1 MDFGFYRVENLFRT
15 ANFVIVLL
23 EVLLVVLWI
32 GFAVNSKRTS
42 VIAFVSAISA
52 IILLASVLG
61 GNPVI
66 SLVLLIV
73 LVSLMANTIRVVNEY
88 QRGVLLRFG
97 KFAYVVGP
105 GINVIMPFGID
116 RLLVVDLRTATIDVP
131 RQEIITKDNIP
142 VMIDAVVYFN
152 VFQPELAVLKV
163 QNYFNATS
171 LLAQTILRAI
181 LGKYDLDDILAKRQ
195 ELNEM
200 LREELDRATDP
211 WGVKVTATEIKSIEL
226 PEEMKRAM
234 AKQAEAERERRAKII
249 RAEGELQAAEKLS
262 EAASIISRNAGA
274 LQLRQLQT
282 LTEIAVERNSTII
295 FPLPLEIM
303 KFFVTNSEIKG
314 SSGNSENIG

>member
-1 MDFGFYRVENLFRT
+1 MNFIFYPFESVFKT
-15 ANFVIVLL
+15 VNFVM
-23 EVLLVVLWI
+23 LLVEILLIVLWI

-42 VIAFVSAISA
+42 VIAFTSAISA
-52 IILLASVLG
+52 VIFLASLMM
-61 GNPVI
+61 GNPVVSFVLLAVLI
-66 SLVLLIV
+66 SL
-73 LVSLMANTIRVVNEY
+73 MTNTIKIVNEY

-142 VMIDAVVYFN
+142 VLIDAVVYFN
-152 VFQPELAVLKV
+152 VLQPELAVLKV

-262 EAASIISRNAGA
+262 EAASIISKNPGA

-282 LTEIAVERNSTII
+282 LSEIAVEKNSTVI
-295 FPLPLEIM
+295 FPLPMEIF
-303 KFFVTNSEIKG
+303 KFFAQKQDGSEG
-314 SSGNSENIG
+314 

>member
-1 MDFGFYRVENLFRT
+1 MNFIFYPFESIFRT
-15 ANFVIVLL
+15 VNFVM
-23 EVLLVVLWI
+23 LLVEILLILLWI

-42 VIAFVSAISA
+42 VIAFTSAISA
-52 IILLASVLG
+52 VIFLASLMM
-61 GNPVI
+61 GNPVV
-66 SLVLLIV
+66 SFVLLAV
-73 LVSLMANTIRVVNEY
+73 LISLMANTIKIVNEY

-142 VMIDAVVYFN
+142 VLIDAVVYFN

-163 QNYFNATS
+163 QNYFSATS

-262 EAASIISRNAGA
+262 EAANIISRNPGA

-282 LTEIAVERNSTII
+282 LSEIAVEKNSTVI
-295 FPLPLEIM
+295 FPLPMEIF
-303 KFFVTNSEIKG
+303 KFFVQKQDGSEG
-314 SSGNSENIG
+314 

>member
-1 MDFGFYRVENLFRT
+1 MIALVE
-15 ANFVIVLL
+15 ILL
-23 EVLLVVLWI
+23 IVLWI
-32 GFAVNSKRTS
+32 GFAVSSKRTS
-42 VIAFVSAISA
+42 VIALTSAVSAV
-52 IILLASVLG
+52 ILLSTILVG
-61 GNPVI
+61 SPVI
-66 SLVLLIV
+66 SFLLLVALIM
-73 LVSLMANTIRVVNEY
+73 LMANTIKVVNEY

-105 GINVIMPFGID
+105 GLNVIMPFGID
-116 RLLVVDLRTATIDVP
+116 RLLVVDMRTNTIDVP

-142 VMIDAVVYFN
+142 VIIDAVVYFN
-152 VFQPELAVLKV
+152 VFQPDLAVLKV
-163 QNYFNATS
+163 QNFINATS

-200 LREELDRATDP
+200 LRQELDRVTDP
-211 WGVKVTATEIKSIEL
+211 WGIKVTATEIKSIEL

-262 EAASIISRNAGA
+262 EAASIISRNPGA

-282 LTEIAVERNSTII
+282 LSEIAVEKNSTVI

-303 KFFVTNSEIKG
+303 KFFTTNSG
-314 SSGNSENIG
+314 RENNG

>member
-1 MDFGFYRVENLFRT
+1 MNFIFYPFESIFRT
-15 ANFVIVLL
+15 VNFVM
-23 EVLLVVLWI
+23 LLVEILLIVLWI

-42 VIAFVSAISA
+42 VIAFTSAISA
-52 IILLASVLG
+52 VIFLASLMM
-61 GNPVI
+61 GNPVV
-66 SLVLLIV
+66 SFVFLAVLI
-73 LVSLMANTIRVVNEY
+73 SLMANTIKIVNEY

-262 EAASIISRNAGA
+262 EAASIISKNPGA

-282 LTEIAVERNSTII
+282 LSEIAVEKNSTVI
-295 FPLPLEIM
+295 FPLPMEIF
-303 KFFVTNSEIKG
+303 KFFAQKQDGSEG
-314 SSGNSENIG
+314 

>member
-1 MDFGFYRVENLFRT
+1 MDFGFYQLGTLFRT
-15 ANFVIVLL
+15 ANFIIVLV
-23 EVLLVVLWI
+23 EILLIALWI

-42 VIAFVSAISA
+42 VIALTSAVSA
-52 IILLASVLG
+52 IILLASILG

-66 SLVLLIV
+66 SFVLLLV
-73 LVSLMANTIRVVNEY
+73 LVSLMANTVRIVNEY

-97 KFAYVVGP
+97 KFAYAVGP

-200 LREELDRATDP
+200 LRQELDRATDP

-262 EAASIISRNAGA
+262 EAASIISRNPGA

-282 LTEIAVERNSTII
+282 LSEIAVEKNSTVI
-295 FPLPLEIM
+295 FPLPVEIM
-303 KFFVTNSEIKG
+303 KFFSVNSEVK
-314 SSGNSENIG
+314 GNSGSHGNVG

>member
-1 MDFGFYRVENLFRT
+1 MFFNIWTFFNTINFIIIIVQALFCI
-15 ANFVIVLL
+15 AWVLFSL
-23 EVLLVVLWI
+23 
-32 GFAVNSKRTS
+32 NSKRTS
-42 VIAFVSAISA
+42 VIVLTSAISA
-52 IILLASVLG
+52 VILGASAFAGNIIFSVILFM
-61 GNPVI
+61 I
-66 SLVLLIV
+66 LI
-73 LVSLMANTIRVVNEY
+73 SLMANTVKIVNEY

-116 RLLVVDLRTATIDVP
+116 RMLIVDLRTATIDVP

-142 VMIDAVVYFN
+142 VNIDAVVYFN
-152 VFQPELAVLKV
+152 VFQPELAVLRV

-181 LGKYDLDDILAKRQ
+181 LGKYDLDEILAKRQ

-200 LREELDRATDP
+200 LREELDKATDP

-262 EAASIISRNAGA
+262 EAARIISQNYGA

-282 LTEIAVERNSTII
+282 LSEIAVEKNSTII
-295 FPLPLEIM
+295 FPLPMEIL
-303 KFFVTNSEIKG
+303 KYFANKE
-314 SSGNSENIG
+314 